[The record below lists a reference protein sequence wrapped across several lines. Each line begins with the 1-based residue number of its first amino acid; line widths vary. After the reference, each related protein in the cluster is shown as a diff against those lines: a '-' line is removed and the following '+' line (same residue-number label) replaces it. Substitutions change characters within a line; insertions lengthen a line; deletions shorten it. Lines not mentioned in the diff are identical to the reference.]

1 MWHVARMGEKPNAY
15 SLLTGNCEGRIPLG
29 SRRRIWE
36 DNVKNSEEIF
46 WGVDWIHLAEYR
58 ER

>member
-1 MWHVARMGEKPNAY
+1 MGEKPNAY